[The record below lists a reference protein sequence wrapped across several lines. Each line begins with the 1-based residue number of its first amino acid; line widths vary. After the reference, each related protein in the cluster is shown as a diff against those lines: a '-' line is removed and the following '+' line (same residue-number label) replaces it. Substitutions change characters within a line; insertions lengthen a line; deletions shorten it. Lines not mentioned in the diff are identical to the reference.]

1 MVPKKKGVR
10 RKYGGTVT
18 RHGFRKGDLV
28 RAEKAGRVSVGYV
41 SGDTARQVSVSGPTW
56 KRIGQF
62 SAGKVK
68 LLYRATGILVS
79 CPQRWSVSGA
89 LNPTA

>member
-1 MVPKKKGVR
+1 
-10 RKYGGTVT
+10 
-18 RHGFRKGDLV
+18 
-28 RAEKAGRVSVGYV
+28 RVSVGYV
-41 SGDTARQVSVSGPTW
+41 SGDTARKVSVSGLTW

-62 SAGKVK
+62 SAAKVK

-79 CPQRWSVSGA
+79 CPQRLSVSGA